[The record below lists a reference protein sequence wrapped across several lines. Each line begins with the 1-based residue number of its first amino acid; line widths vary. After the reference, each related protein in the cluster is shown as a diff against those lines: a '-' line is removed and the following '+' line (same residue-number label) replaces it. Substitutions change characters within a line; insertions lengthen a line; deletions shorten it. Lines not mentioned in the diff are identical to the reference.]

1 MSASVDPK
9 LGPQMHSVGSLDF
22 HTLRSF
28 YRSGVLTPSQLIEDI
43 LARIARAG
51 DDHVW
56 ISRLPEAELR
66 EAAKTLELRRAS
78 GSIEDLPLFGLPF
91 AVKDN
96 IDVLG
101 MVTTAGCPDYAY
113 SPSASAPVV
122 ERLQRAGALLIG
134 KTNLDQFATGLVGTR
149 SPYGVSRN
157 PFDADFIPGGSSSGS
172 AVAVA
177 AGLVAFAL
185 GTDTAGSGRVPAAFN
200 NIVGL
205 KPTRGLVSTAGIVPA
220 CRSLDCVSIFA
231 LTVEDAVAVLAC
243 AQGPAPGDPYAR
255 AAPAGHA
262 AIVPPAPLRFRF
274 AIPRQGQ
281 CRFFGNDAAEQLFA
295 TAVERM
301 RALGGEAIEVD
312 YAPFAAAAE
321 LLYGPLV
328 AERTAD
334 LAGFLAERADSI
346 HPVTRSILEGGRSY
360 SAVDLIE
367 ATHRVAA
374 LRCEASAVWHAADIL
389 LLPTAGTIYRV
400 AEIAA
405 EPLRLNANLGFYTN
419 FVNLFDLAAVAVPNG
434 YQPDGMPTGVTL
446 IAPAWHEAP
455 LAAIAAAF
463 QRASGLTLGAT
474 SATLPPP
481 PMPASGIAHPWI
493 PLAVVGAHLS
503 GMPLNHELATL
514 GARLRAAARTAPS
527 YRLYALPDGRR
538 PGLVRVQD
546 GGAAIAVEIWEVPSS
561 ALGSFIARIA
571 PPLGVGTIELD
582 TGAAVL
588 GFICEAYATQG
599 SIDITQYGGWRA
611 FKAGMES

>member
-1 MSASVDPK
+1 MSASVHPK
-9 LGPQMHSVGSLDF
+9 LAPLMHSLGSLDF
-22 HTLRSF
+22 HTLRSA
-28 YRSGVLTPSQLIEDI
+28 YRSGALTPRRLVEDI

-56 ISRLPEAELR
+56 ISRVPEAGLR
-66 EAAKTLELRRAS
+66 AAAKELELRQAS
-78 GSIEDLPLFGLPF
+78 GPIDDLPLFGLPF

-96 IDVLG
+96 IDVRG
-101 MVTTAGCPDYAY
+101 MTTTAGCPDYAY
-113 SPSASAPVV
+113 APSASAPVV

-177 AGLVAFAL
+177 AGLVAFSL

-205 KPTRGLVSTAGIVPA
+205 KPTRGLVPTAGVVPA
-220 CRSLDCVSIFA
+220 CRSFDCVSIFA

-243 AQGPAPGDPYAR
+243 AQGPAPADPYGR
-255 AAPAGHA
+255 AAPPGHA
-262 AIVPPAPLRFRF
+262 AIVPPAPARFRF
-274 AIPRQGQ
+274 ATPRRDQ
-281 CRFFGNDAAEQLFA
+281 CRFFGNDAAERLFA
-295 TAVERM
+295 TAIERM
-301 RALGGEAIEVD
+301 RTLGGEAIEID
-312 YAPFAAAAE
+312 YAPFASAAE

-328 AERTAD
+328 AERAAEFAD
-334 LAGFLAERADSI
+334 FLVQRPGAL
-346 HPVTRSILEGGRSY
+346 HPVTRSILEAARSY
-360 SAVDLIE
+360 SAIDL
-367 ATHRVAA
+367 VAA
-374 LRCEASAVWHAADIL
+374 NHRLAALHSAASAIWKSADIL
-389 LLPTAGTIYRV
+389 LLPTTGTIYRV

-405 EPLRLNANLGFYTN
+405 EPIRLNTNLGFYTN
-419 FVNLFDLAAVAVPNG
+419 FVNLFDLAAIAVPNG
-434 YQPDGMPTGVTL
+434 RQAEGMPSGVTL

-463 QRASGLTLGAT
+463 QRAGRFALGAT
-474 SATLPPP
+474 GASLPPAP
-481 PMPASGIAHPWI
+481 VPTFGTSYPSI

-514 GARLRAAARTAPS
+514 GASLRAVARTAPL
-527 YRLYALPDGRR
+527 YRLYALPDNRR
-538 PGLVRVQD
+538 PGLVRVQN
-546 GGAAIAVEIWEVPSS
+546 GGAAISVEIWEVPSS
-561 ALGSFIARIA
+561 AFGSFIARIA

-582 TGAAVL
+582 ADASVL

-599 SIDITQYGGWRA
+599 LIDITQYGGWRA
-611 FKAGMES
+611 YKTARSG